1 MSLKNKI
8 LMSFMATGVIVIF
21 LSAIEYANFIKIKN
35 EIAYLETTDTIRGK
49 CLQLRRHEK
58 NFFLYGSS
66 EADDES
72 RLVYHYLNDLN
83 EILFQQLAINKKES
97 LSTLHELV
105 RQYEVVFTKIESSVN
120 ILKRQISLTN
130 MDKGLISLIE
140 STFTDIPLKA
150 GEFLEK
156 TAVLSPKDSLV
167 MGLKTLDADIY
178 TLRKIGENIVNSA
191 NELDRAARGKVDGAV
206 RTSQLAILVLL
217 PLFFVVG
224 LGMLFIIS
232 NNLANR
238 LNRLVKIVENAGK
251 GFFMSGSRPESE
263 MLHDRDELGILF
275 QKFYEMENQITQR
288 EKELQIK
295 SEELLQSRKLAA
307 IGTLAS
313 GVAHELNNPL
323 NNIYL
328 SAQVLLREIGDSA
341 SPFLRKIT
349 EDVLGQTKRVKFI
362 IGDLLEFARGRKIVA
377 VNVDVYSLID
387 NAYKQIA
394 FVVDVKQIEFE
405 LEGDNA
411 VIFVDS
417 EQIERVF
424 INLFLN
430 AVEAMEN
437 RGVLSVSVENVDG
450 MVKIRISDTG
460 GGIPM
465 EDVEKIF
472 EPFFTTKDKGTG
484 LGLAIVYNIVK
495 KHDGDLKVE
504 SEPGRSTTFV
514 ITLPT
519 GGQKS
524 ET

>member
-8 LMSFMATGVIVIF
+8 LLSFMVTGVIVVF

-66 EADDES
+66 EADEES
-72 RLVYHYLNDLN
+72 RLVYRYLNDLN
-83 EILFQQLAINKKES
+83 EILFQQLAINKNES
-97 LSTLHELV
+97 LSTLHELA

-120 ILKRQISLTN
+120 IIKKQITLTG

-156 TAVLSPKDSLV
+156 TAVLSPNDALV
-167 MGLKTLDADIY
+167 TGLKTLNADIY
-178 TLRKIGENIVNSA
+178 TLRKIGEHVVNAA
-191 NELDRAARGKVDGAV
+191 NELDRAARSKVDGAV

-224 LGMLFIIS
+224 LGMLFVIS

-238 LNRLVKIVENAGK
+238 LNRLVKIVENMGK
-251 GFFMSGSRPESE
+251 GLFMNGLHPASE
-263 MLHDRDELGILF
+263 LRYERDEVGILF

-288 EKELQIK
+288 EKELEIK
-295 SEELLQSRKLAA
+295 NEELLQSRKLAA

-362 IGDLLEFARGRKIVA
+362 IGDLLEFARGRKIVS
-377 VNVDVYSLID
+377 VRVDIYSLID

-394 FVVDVKQIEFE
+394 FVTDVKQIEFE

-411 VIFVDS
+411 VISVDS

-430 AVEAMEN
+430 AVEAMEG

-460 GGIPM
+460 GGIPVA
-465 EDVEKIF
+465 DIEKIF

-484 LGLAIVYNIVK
+484 LGLAIVYNIIK
-495 KHDGDLKVE
+495 KHAGDLKVE
-504 SEPGRSTTFV
+504 SDPGRSTTFV
-514 ITLPT
+514 ITLPAS
-519 GGQKS
+519 GQNS

>member
-8 LMSFMATGVIVIF
+8 LLSFMVTGVIVVF
-21 LSAIEYANFIKIKN
+21 LSAIEYGNFIKIKH
-35 EIAYLETTDTIRGK
+35 EIAYLEATDTIRGK

-58 NFFLYGSS
+58 NFFLYGPS
-66 EADDES
+66 EADDET
-72 RLVYHYLNDLN
+72 RLVYKYLNDLN
-83 EILFQQLAINKKES
+83 ELLLTHPVLNKNERPIL
-97 LSTLHELV
+97 LHELL
-105 RQYEVVFTKIESSVN
+105 RQYEAVFTKIESSVN
-120 ILKRQISLTN
+120 IIKKQITLAN

-156 TAVLSPKDSLV
+156 NALVSPDDTLIKE
-167 MGLKTLDADIY
+167 LKTLDADIHS
-178 TLRKIGENIVNSA
+178 LRNIGETIVNMA
-191 NELDRAARGKVDGAV
+191 NELDKSARGKVDGAV
-206 RTSQLAILVLL
+206 RTSQLAIIVLL

-232 NNLANR
+232 NNLANG
-238 LNRLVKIVENAGK
+238 LNRLVKIVEDAGK
-251 GFFMSGSRPESE
+251 GVFLSGSHPKLALRYE
-263 MLHDRDELGILF
+263 RDELGILY

-288 EKELQIK
+288 GKELETK
-295 SEELLQSRKLAA
+295 NEELLQTRKLAA

-362 IGDLLEFARGRKIVA
+362 IGDLLEFARGRKIVP
-377 VNVDVYSLID
+377 VQVDVYSLIH

-394 FVVDVKQIEFE
+394 FVTDVKQIEFTV
-405 LEGDNA
+405 EGDNA
-411 VIFVDS
+411 VISVDS
-417 EQIERVF
+417 EQVERVF

-430 AVEAMEN
+430 AVEAMKN
-437 RGVLSVSVENVDG
+437 CGVLSVRLETANGS
-450 MVKIRISDTG
+450 VKIIISDTG
-460 GGIPM
+460 GGIPVA
-465 EDVEKIF
+465 DIEKIF

-484 LGLAIVYNIVK
+484 LGLAIVYNIIK

-504 SEPGRSTTFV
+504 CEQGKSTTFI
-514 ITLPT
+514 ITLPASR
-519 GGQKS
+519 QKS